1 MAMAQPPEEDNEPV
15 DDGGMR
21 TAEQAR
27 DVTRGFLLVAAP
39 EGDSAGG
46 AVLLVVSEL
55 FTNALLHAGGV
66 TGFRLEA
73 GPGTVTV
80 AVHDASPLPPQPLP
94 MDASRPGGF
103 GWHLVQEL
111 SVDVRV
117 QVHPAGKTVT
127 AIVPCPTGVMR
138 QG

>member
-1 MAMAQPPEEDNEPV
+1 MVQPPGEDNEPV

-27 DVTRGFLLVAAP
+27 DVTRGFLLLAAP
-39 EGDSAGG
+39 EGGSAGD

-80 AVHDASPLPPQPLP
+80 AVDDASSLRPQSLP
-94 MDASRPGGF
+94 MDAAKPGGF
-103 GWHLVQEL
+103 GWHLVQDL
-111 SVDVRV
+111 SADVRV